1 MSKALS
7 SPQTYSEATRLDR
20 VRRTNDTTNLT
31 PLRVVLAGNA
41 NFDFLSPALRV
52 QLAIEGFDASVL
64 TASFNNWISDVLEQ
78 REVSTADVWV
88 IWISS
93 MGATRGMTH
102 RPEVDVGTI
111 AAVAQKLL
119 QRATK
124 VILIHPDPMSVED
137 DPFSAFTTW
146 RQELSR
152 RLFDELPASVVQFSV
167 EHIVRRI
174 GMDSWSAPRYWEQA
188 KAPCHPDAA
197 TKVAVE
203 TAVIVSRL
211 FRPVVRAVAVDLD
224 DTLWGGVVGEVG
236 PEGLSLDPDG
246 PGRAYL
252 ELQRL
257 LIDLSSRGIPIGVV
271 SKNDDEQARRPF
283 TERPE
288 MLLSVDSF
296 VRFEASWQPKFEA
309 IARFAD
315 QLNIGIDAVCF
326 LDDSPKERDEAR
338 RMLPGLIVPEL
349 AESPAKRVDELL
361 QSRLFTSP
369 SVSDEDR
376 TRVQFFKAST
386 KPVAMDLDDYL
397 RSLQMELDVVRI
409 GGSNVERALALLHK
423 TNQFNLTLWRPTP
436 SALDSVV
443 SDDAH
448 YAYTFRLRD
457 TVGDA
462 GIVGVL
468 LATAG
473 GESAELKAWVL
484 SCRVFSRGVEW
495 AMAQHLAEWVAA
507 QGIREV
513 RGAHT
518 HGPRNALVGDVMKQI
533 GFVASGSTETA
544 TLFSAQHIAPP
555 SHCITIGEP

>member
-1 MSKALS
+1 VSKALS